1 MSKAQYEVVARSAAQ
16 KHGVPVEMFLRQI
29 TQESGWNPS
38 AVSPAGAKGIA
49 QFMPGTARDLGVD
62 PMDPLA
68 SLDAAARYD
77 RQLYAA
83 HDQRWRRALAAY
95 NWGWGNVAGT
105 DTRRRW
111 DGRRETL
118 PDETAHYLDVILGPR
133 WPEPQESGGTGLPMQ
148 YCFPVENYPKGPIPL
163 HWGTSPNA
171 ADLFAAKG
179 TPIRAMVSG
188 VIDDASWNDVGGW
201 SVYLIGDPDT
211 KSLHYYLAHLHQKPL
226 VVKGQRVVAG
236 QTIGGVGDTG
246 NAKGTGAH
254 LHIGIGKSIKNGAD
268 AEGGAGVPWPGN
280 NCNKYLQHVLDTL
293 GSAPVDDP
301 ETEPEPV
308 NYETVARYLTAQD
321 GPVLGALRDR
331 VDRLNGEAKEVQ
343 NVIDEIIRN
352 RPS

>member
-1 MSKAQYEVVARSAAQ
+1 
-16 KHGVPVEMFLRQI
+16 
-29 TQESGWNPS
+29 
-38 AVSPAGAKGIA
+38 
-49 QFMPGTARDLGVD
+49 
-62 PMDPLA
+62 
-68 SLDAAARYD
+68 
-77 RQLYAA
+77 
-83 HDQRWRRALAAY
+83 
-95 NWGWGNVAGT
+95 
-105 DTRRRW
+105 
-111 DGRRETL
+111 
-118 PDETAHYLDVILGPR
+118 
-133 WPEPQESGGTGLPMQ
+133 
-148 YCFPVENYPKGPIPL
+148 
-163 HWGTSPNA
+163 
-171 ADLFAAKG
+171 
-179 TPIRAMVSG
+179 
-188 VIDDASWNDVGGW
+188 
-201 SVYLIGDPDT
+201 
-211 KSLHYYLAHLHQKPL
+211 
-226 VVKGQRVVAG
+226 VVAG

-321 GPVLGALRDR
+321 GPVLVALRDR